1 MCVRYVAALGALL
14 FASMG
19 FAQLRTG
26 LDATVSFSTY
36 QEGQNSRITRESQI
50 ILQTEGDFQRY
61 WTQLTGRPAH
71 EAPRDVDWNT
81 HHLIAIHLGLRQTGG
96 YRVSVRSI
104 NRVHANDLLVTW
116 VEHQPARDAMVA
128 QVQTSP
134 FVLIRVPRTAGVYR
148 FSKELANAT
157 SGTIGGAPGSVT
169 TLPSGVKIY
178 HGQAPPTPPVI
189 VVIVE
194 RIPYSTFYSG
204 WTTSTNVLGVNVI
217 TSDVEYSRFWSQ
229 ASGVQA
235 SGSPGVD
242 WSRERLVAIAPGVGR
257 APVSITTAGRTETG
271 EVIVRY
277 RDSAGSGP
285 QMATPLTILRIP
297 AGGKLRVEPEARIV
311 RGSS

>member
-1 MCVRYVAALGALL
+1 MRYFATLGALV
-14 FASMG
+14 FAVLAS
-19 FAQLRTG
+19 AQFKTG
-26 LDATVSFSTY
+26 LDATVGFSTY
-36 QEGQNSRITRESQI
+36 QEGQNSRITRESQT

-104 NRVHANDLLVTW
+104 NRVHAGDLLVTW

-134 FVLIRVPRTAGVYR
+134 FVLIRVPRTAGVFR
-148 FSKELANAT
+148 FAKEFANAA
-157 SGTIGGAPGSVT
+157 SGSIGGAPGTVT

-178 HGQAPPTPPVI
+178 HGQAPPPPPVV

-194 RIPYSTFYSG
+194 RVPYTTFYSG
-204 WTTSTNVLGVNVI
+204 WTTNTDLLGVHVL
-217 TSDVEYSRFWSQ
+217 TSDVEYSRFWSL

-242 WSRERLVAIAPGVGR
+242 WSRERLVAISPGVGR
-257 APVSITTAGRTETG
+257 GPVSITTAGRTESG

-277 RDSAGSGP
+277 RDSVGSGP
-285 QMATPLTILRIP
+285 QLASPLTILRLP
-297 AGGKLRVEPEARIV
+297 VGGKLRVEPEVRIG
-311 RGSS
+311 RG